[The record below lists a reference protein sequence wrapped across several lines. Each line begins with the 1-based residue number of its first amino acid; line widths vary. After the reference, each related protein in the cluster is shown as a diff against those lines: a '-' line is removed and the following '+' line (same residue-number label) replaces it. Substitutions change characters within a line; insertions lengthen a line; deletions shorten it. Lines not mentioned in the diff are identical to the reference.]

1 MGNQELLKQL
11 YGERDLDQMYL
22 ERGDTLSAAIDRM
35 NSQIR
40 EKQEIDRA
48 KFDMTNPLYGSSD
61 YLSEDVWYLPKEE
74 QDRATQQLLELLTNG
89 RYAER
94 KDLMDR
100 KL

>member
-1 MGNQELLKQL
+1 MDNQALMRQL
-11 YGERDLDQMYL
+11 YGERDLDQMYID
-22 ERGDTLSAAIDRM
+22 RGDSLSAAIDRM
-35 NSQIR
+35 NSQVR

-74 QDRATQQLLELLTNG
+74 QQKATQQLLELLTNG
-89 RYAER
+89 KYAER
-94 KDLMDR
+94 KDLMER

>member
-1 MGNQELLKQL
+1 MNNQDLLREL
-11 YGERDLDQMYL
+11 YGERDLDQMYID
-22 ERGDTLSAAIDRM
+22 RGDSLSAAMDRM

-48 KFDMTNPLYGSSD
+48 KFDMTSPLYGASD
-61 YLSEDVWYLPKEE
+61 YLSEDVWYLPKDE
-74 QDRATQQLLELLTNG
+74 QSKATQQLLELLTNG

-94 KDLMDR
+94 KDLMDK